1 MIKNLP
7 KTYDLNNLI
16 IGKSRKE
23 AIEKI
28 INKVNKK
35 ENIILLT
42 GINEPQHYR
51 GKLIGYDDKTYITKC
66 INHERG

>member
-23 AIEKI
+23 TIEKI

-51 GKLIGYDDKTYITKC
+51 GKLIGHDDKTYITKC